1 MVAHEI
7 VVARSRWL
15 LAALRVEAKLL
26 RLGLVLHAYNP
37 GQLRVP
43 AGRPDGD
50 RWTREDGAE
59 GFTTGDDAR
68 LILVGSEDDQRY
80 KGDLRAEEGR
90 GGHTLGRHIGK
101 SDDEL
106 FERVRKSQW
115 RSLLA
120 NGGMRRDGS
129 FESIESANNFV
140 NQTIESNKEA
150 VDRVASGID
159 DRKFIEK
166 SFDRKTGREAYST
179 NEGVVYMRD
188 TRSVGV
194 ELRHDPTSPRGFR
207 IRTAYLLTEG
217 D

>member
-1 MVAHEI
+1 
-7 VVARSRWL
+7 
-15 LAALRVEAKLL
+15 
-26 RLGLVLHAYNP
+26 
-37 GQLRVP
+37 
-43 AGRPDGD
+43 
-50 RWTREDGAE
+50 
-59 GFTTGDDAR
+59 
-68 LILVGSEDDQRY
+68 
-80 KGDLRAEEGR
+80 
-90 GGHTLGRHIGK
+90 
-101 SDDEL
+101 
-106 FERVRKSQW
+106 
-115 RSLLA
+115 
-120 NGGMRRDGS
+120 MRRDGS
-129 FESIESANNFV
+129 FESIESANNFA

-166 SFDRKTGREAYST
+166 SFDRNTGREAYST